1 MRLIIFICLLV
12 TVLTTGVSSQKRQKK
27 ILGKQ
32 PETPYQNLPADVTP
46 PPAKEITGEAISGKI
61 FRYENF
67 PTKISL
73 SRNVDVWLPPDYDKN
88 ANARY
93 PVLYM
98 HDGQNIFN
106 PADSQSGVE
115 WRVDE
120 TLTGL
125 IKEKKARP
133 AIIVGIW
140 HTPYRFPEYAPQKAL
155 ELNIRKDIKNSPLIT
170 QKEGES
176 DKYLR
181 FIVSELKPFIDKNYR
196 TKTDLKNTFIMGS
209 SQGGLMS
216 VYAISEY
223 PNVFGG
229 AACLSTQFPL
239 GDGIIVEYMK
249 KFLPAPKNHRIYFD
263 YGTES
268 LDAAYEPFQMKAD
281 AVLEAKGYKLN
292 KNWVTKKFAGADHTE
307 KSWSERIDVPLV
319 FLLGK

>member
-1 MRLIIFICLLV
+1 MRLLILICLIFTL
-12 TVLTTGVSSQKRQKK
+12 LTTGVPAQKSRKK
-27 ILGKQ
+27 PAANL
-32 PETPYQNLPADVTP
+32 PETTLQNAPAVAAP
-46 PPAKEITGEAISGKI
+46 PTAKEISGAGISGKLL
-61 FRYENF
+61 RYKDF

-73 SRNVDVWLPPDYDKN
+73 ARNVDVWLPPGYDQN
-88 ANARY
+88 ENERY

-98 HDGQNIFN
+98 HDGQNVFN

-115 WRVDE
+115 WGVDE
-120 TLTGL
+120 TLTRL
-125 IKEKKARP
+125 ITEKKARP

-140 HTPYRFPEYAPQKAL
+140 NTPYRFTEYAPRKAL
-155 ELNIRKDIKNSPLIT
+155 ELNIRKDIESSPLIT

-181 FIVSELKPFIDKNYR
+181 FIVSELKPFVDENYR
-196 TKTDLKNTFIMGS
+196 TKPDAKNTLIMGS

-249 KFLPAPKNHRIYFD
+249 QFLPAPKTHRIYFD

-268 LDAAYEPFQMKAD
+268 LDADYEPFQEKAD
-281 AVLEAKGYKLN
+281 AVMRAKGYKRD
-292 KNWVTKKFAGADHTE
+292 KNWTTRKFVGADHTE
-307 KSWSERIDVPLV
+307 KSWSARVDVPLV